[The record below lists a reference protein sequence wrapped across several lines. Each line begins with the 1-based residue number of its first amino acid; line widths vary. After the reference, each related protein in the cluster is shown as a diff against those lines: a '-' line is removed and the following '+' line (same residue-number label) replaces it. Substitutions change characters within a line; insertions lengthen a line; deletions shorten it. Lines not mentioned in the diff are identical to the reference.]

1 MDRNKINPYAIDV
14 HIAEIY
20 DRSETD
26 LEDVALLRRLIGKD
40 QQLRIFEPFCGT
52 GRILI
57 PLAEDGHEILGMD
70 QALPMLDRAR
80 EKINLLPMSVKKKIT
95 LINSN
100 VVTANWP
107 QGFDLVILGDNCF
120 YELAS
125 LEEQEQCIRSAGR
138 SLLPGGMI
146 FIDNDH
152 MEGELDQAWQRLG
165 TSQLSL
171 VGVCS
176 DGTSVESAR
185 ETIWFD
191 ASLRLVRFRRWIKI
205 ILPDGRSMKREFVQ
219 QKHPVSVVE
228 IRGWLE
234 DHGFVIEQFYGDHAG
249 NTYIDTCKR
258 AIFWARKISPLQK
271 QNIYSII

>member
-1 MDRNKINPYAIDV
+1 MRRNKINPYAIDA

-20 DRSETD
+20 DRTETD
-26 LEDVALLRRLIGKD
+26 LEDVVLLRRLIGKD

-57 PLAEDGHEILGMD
+57 PLAEDGHEIFGMD
-70 QALPMLDRAR
+70 QALSMLDRAR
-80 EKINLLPMSVKKKIT
+80 EKINLLPLNVQQKIT

-107 QGFDLVILGDNCF
+107 QGFDLIILGDNCF

-152 MEGELDQAWQRLG
+152 MEGELDRTWQILG
-165 TSQLSL
+165 ASQLSL

-191 ASLRLVRFRRWIKI
+191 AFRRLVRFRRWTKI
-205 ILPDGRSMKREFVQ
+205 IFPDGRSMEKEFVQ

-228 IRGWLE
+228 IGAWLE
-234 DHGFVIEQFYGDHAG
+234 YYGFVIEQFYGDHAG
-249 NTYIDTCKR
+249 NTYSDTSKR
-258 AIFWARKISPLQK
+258 AIFWARKNNPS
-271 QNIYSII
+271 

>member
-1 MDRNKINPYAIDV
+1 MDRNKINPNAIDV

-20 DRSETD
+20 DRTETEN
-26 LEDVALLRRLIGKD
+26 EDVALIRRLIGKKKR
-40 QQLRIFEPFCGT
+40 LRILEPFCGT

-57 PLAEDGHEILGMD
+57 PLARDGHEIFGMD
-70 QALPMLDRAR
+70 QAPPMLDRAQQ
-80 EKINLLPMSVKKKIT
+80 KIKLLHWNVQQKIT
-95 LINSN
+95 LINSD

-120 YELAS
+120 YELATA
-125 LEEQEQCIRSAGR
+125 EQQEQCIRSAAG
-138 SLLPGGMI
+138 SLVPGGMI

-152 MEGELDQAWQRLG
+152 MEGELDQAWQKLG

-191 ASLRLVRFRRWIKI
+191 AFRRLVRFRRWTKI
-205 ILPDGRSMKREFVQ
+205 IFPDGRSVEKEFVQ

-249 NTYIDTCKR
+249 NTYIDASKR
-258 AIFWARKISPLQK
+258 AIFCARKYNLLQ
-271 QNIYSII
+271 